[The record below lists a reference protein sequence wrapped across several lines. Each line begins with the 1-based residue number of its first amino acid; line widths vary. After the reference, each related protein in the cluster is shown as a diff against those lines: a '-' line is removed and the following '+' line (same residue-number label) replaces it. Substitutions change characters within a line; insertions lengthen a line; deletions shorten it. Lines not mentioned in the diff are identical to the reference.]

1 MKAMQFDRFG
11 GPEVL
16 QLADVPK
23 PVPAAG
29 EVVVD
34 IHAAGI
40 NPADWKARAGIND
53 NSKHIKFPHIPGRD
67 FSGVIAA
74 LGEGVTDFKV
84 GDPVFGVV
92 AVTTESTYCEAV
104 AIPATMIGHK
114 PANVSHAEMAA
125 ISLGALTALIALE
138 DTAKL
143 KSGETVLI
151 QGGAGGVGGMAVQI
165 AHHAGAR
172 VIATA
177 RNANID
183 YVKGLGADEVID
195 YSGDAIAKMGRA
207 CDVVFDT
214 VGGKVQTQSAP
225 TVKPNG
231 RLVFVARS
239 ETGFTPPAD
248 IQMLRPNV
256 VRDRPHM
263 DRLSAFVASGV
274 IKPPAIKTLPL
285 EKAAEAQELS
295 KAGGVRG
302 KLVLIVRN

>member
-16 QLADVPK
+16 QLTEVPDPK
-23 PVPAAG
+23 PAAG

-34 IHAAGI
+34 IHAAGV
-40 NPADWKARAGIND
+40 NPADWKGRAGLND
-53 NSKHIKFPHIPGRD
+53 NSKNTKFPHIPGRD
-67 FSGVIAA
+67 FSGVISAV
-74 LGEGVTDFKV
+74 GDGVTDFKI
-84 GDPVFGVV
+84 GEPVFGVV

-143 KSGETVLI
+143 KPGETILI

-165 AHHAGAR
+165 AHHAGAH

-177 RNANID
+177 RSANLD
-183 YVKGLGADEVID
+183 YVKSLGADQVVD
-195 YSGDAIAKMGRA
+195 YASDAVARMGRT
-207 CDVVFDT
+207 CDVAFDT
-214 VGGKVQTQSAP
+214 VGGAVQSKSAA
-225 TVKPNG
+225 VLKPNG
-231 RLVFVARS
+231 RLVFVARGES
-239 ETGFTPPAD
+239 GFTPPSD

-263 DRLSAFVASGV
+263 DRLSALVASGV
-274 IKPPAIKTLPL
+274 IKPPTIKSFLL
-285 EKAAEAQELS
+285 SKAGDAQELS
-295 KAGGVRG
+295 KGGGIRG

>member
-16 QLADVPK
+16 QLVEVPK
-23 PVPAAG
+23 PKPAAG

-40 NPADWKARAGIND
+40 NPADWKGRAGLND
-53 NSKHIKFPHIPGRD
+53 NSKNTKFPHIPGRD
-67 FSGVIAA
+67 FSGVISAI
-74 LGEGVTDFKV
+74 GDGVTDFKI

-92 AVTTESTYCEAV
+92 AVTTEATYCEAV

-143 KSGETVLI
+143 KSGETLLI

-165 AHHAGAR
+165 AHNTGAK

-177 RNANID
+177 RGSNID
-183 YVKGLGADEVID
+183 YVKSLGADQVID
-195 YSGDAIAKMGRA
+195 YAGDAVASMGRT
-207 CDVVFDT
+207 CDVLFDT
-214 VGGKVQTQSAP
+214 VGGKVQTGSVPAL
-225 TVKPNG
+225 KPNG

-239 ETGFTPPAD
+239 ETGFTPPSD

-263 DRLSAFVASGV
+263 DRLSALVASGV
-274 IKPPAIKTLPL
+274 IKPPAIRTFPL
-285 EKAAEAQELS
+285 EKAGEAQEIS

-302 KLVLIVRN
+302 KLVLIVRP